1 MNEYKEEE
9 IIEKL
14 KIGDMSRAEGNDTL
28 LSLIEKL
35 LYRIKKLENK

>member
-14 KIGDMSRAEGNDTL
+14 KIGHMSRAEGNGML